1 MNYVSLVGR
10 VRKSNQTG
18 MILIE
23 INRPSIDEDSD
34 NLFIPCRYWARGEH
48 NLLTSLKEGTMI
60 ALRGRIDMDKKGNLF
75 VTVENLEII
84 K

>member
-1 MNYVSLVGR
+1 MNYVSLVGH
-10 VRKSNQTG
+10 VRKSEQKG
-18 MILIE
+18 MVLIE
-23 INRPSIDEDSD
+23 INRPTMDEDAN

-60 ALRGRIDMDKKGNLF
+60 ALRGRIDMDKDNNLF
-75 VTVENLEII
+75 VTVENLTII